1 MFLYTGT
8 KAGCKKQIIIQE
20 KISMKNVLLLGDSI
34 RIGYDEFVQ
43 EALKDTAKV
52 YYSDDNGRCTQYTLV
67 SLMEIAA
74 LTGEP
79 QKIDLI
85 HWNNGHWDIA
95 HYGKNA
101 PSLNSKEQYA
111 FMLEMVAN
119 RLHELFSNAKIVFAT
134 TTPMNPNGSP
144 AVNPRTT
151 EEIML
156 YNETAKQVMK
166 NLQIPVNDL
175 FSVMKDKSAA
185 FYKDYCHYTQEGFRI
200 LGKQVAD
207 TIRNFL

>member
-95 HYGKNA
+95 HYGKMPP
-101 PSLNSKEQYA
+101 PSTAKSSMPSCWKWWQTDCTS
-111 FMLEMVAN
+111 FF
-119 RLHELFSNAKIVFAT
+119 RTQKLFSL
-134 TTPMNPNGSP
+134 PQ
-144 AVNPRTT
+144 PR
-151 EEIML
+151 
-156 YNETAKQVMK
+156 
-166 NLQIPVNDL
+166 
-175 FSVMKDKSAA
+175 
-185 FYKDYCHYTQEGFRI
+185 
-200 LGKQVAD
+200 
-207 TIRNFL
+207 